1 MSMFV
6 VIGAELPVFVSPE
19 DFGKVRPKV
28 VIDMRDPEEYQKA
41 HIPGAVNLP
50 VDAFLVA
57 VDSVPF
63 HMPEFDTLVE
73 KIAALGIRQGESALI
88 YSSAKLP
95 YYYLNVAALYMVLR
109 HLGFK
114 KVFVLNGGFE
124 AWEDAEQP
132 VSDRRGLRG
141 RIRLKARPD
150 SSFII
155 SLDSLIV
162 RGDSIVSVREDIH
175 LVDVR
180 IPGYY
185 FGIMAP
191 PFCRRSG
198 HVPGARSLPFTFF
211 MRRKRGKSG
220 TYYVMADT
228 ATIDSILRPNL
239 DPVKLNVFYG
249 NTPREAAFALLLL
262 DYVRYPRKRYRLYLN
277 GFAEW
282 SREDSLP
289 VVRYRWE

>member
-6 VIGAELPVFVSPE
+6 VIAGGIPLFVSPE

-28 VIDMRDPEEYQKA
+28 VVDMRDPEEYRKA

-50 VDAFLVA
+50 VDAFLIA
-57 VDSVPF
+57 VDSTPF
-63 HMPEFDTLVE
+63 HMPEFDTLIE
-73 KIAALGIRQGESALI
+73 RISALGIRQGESVLI

-95 YYYLNVAALYMVLR
+95 YYYLNVAALYMVLK

-124 AWEDAEQP
+124 AWEDAGQP
-132 VSDRRGLRG
+132 VSDRKGLRG
-141 RIRLKARPD
+141 RIRLRARAD
-150 SSFII
+150 SSFIVP
-155 SLDSLIV
+155 LDSLIA
-162 RGDSIVSVREDIH
+162 RGDSGLKVRDGIH
-175 LVDVR
+175 LIDVR
-180 IPGYY
+180 VPGYY

-191 PFCRRSG
+191 PFCKRMG

-211 MRRKRGKSG
+211 MRRKKGRSG
-220 TYYVMADT
+220 SYYVMADT
-228 ATIDSILRPNL
+228 TTIDSILNLNL

-262 DYVRYPRKRYRLYLN
+262 DYVGYPRKKYRLYLN

-282 SREDSLP
+282 SRVDSLP
-289 VVRYRWE
+289 IVKYRWE